1 MDLTGAGTG
10 IMLAIAALLWFVY
23 LVPTWVRRREYLA
36 TERTATRLQQTMRI
50 MAETAEMPEAVR
62 VAVTA
67 REAARAERLLR
78 AQQRRADAM
87 VARQVRAEKA
97 AAPMVARVPR
107 TATAGDALKR
117 RRMRRT
123 RLYASI
129 LMIGATVLALVQ
141 IWLMATTGTTWG
153 SWLVLVGTLTAG
165 GVAIGVQRRLDVLTM
180 PRRPVA
186 SEAPVRARIPAPVL
200 DRGAGRPEAPAPWT
214 PTPLPKPLYLSK
226 PAPAPERVLPAA
238 AQTAQPA
245 GPARPEVPLVAA
257 QGRPA
262 AAVTPLRQ
270 EPALPRRS
278 GFAAMGIIDPAD
290 TAAPDLDEVLR
301 RRRSVG

>member
-23 LVPTWVRRREYLA
+23 LVPTWIRRREYLA

-50 MAETAEMPEAVR
+50 MAETAEVPEAVR
-62 VAVTA
+62 VAATA

-87 VARQVRAEKA
+87 VARQVRAERVA
-97 AAPMVARVPR
+97 GPVVAPVPR
-107 TATAGDALKR
+107 TATTTDALKR

-123 RLYASI
+123 RLGASI
-129 LMIGATVLALVQ
+129 LMIAATALGLVQ

-153 SWLVLVGTLTAG
+153 SWLVLAGTLTAG

-180 PRRPVA
+180 PRRAVTQA
-186 SEAPVRARIPAPVL
+186 APVRTRIPAPML
-200 DRGAGRPEAPAPWT
+200 QGRIARPEAPAPWT
-214 PTPLPKPLYLSK
+214 PTPMPKPLYLSK
-226 PAPAPERVLPAA
+226 PAPQRVEPARVVAVDAA
-238 AQTAQPA
+238 AAPAAQPA
-245 GPARPEVPLVAA
+245 
-257 QGRPA
+257 RPA
-262 AAVTPLRQ
+262 ATVTPMRQ
-270 EPALPRRS
+270 DPPLPRRS

-301 RRRSVG
+301 RRRTAG